1 MFSKP
6 RLVYVK
12 LFGNSESRCN
22 KNLFIFLF
30 LVAEPS
36 NVAEKKQKN
45 KKNLFRRF
53 GTIHKLWLLRDFS
66 AVENSYTALLDNII
80 YMYRNYHFVFQS
92 HLQQIV
98 CVCVCY
104 TIGWWCC
111 AHCSRFVAESLLK
124 LCFPRS
130 NAPRLYLNCFT
141 RYFCTVEHLTWKI
154 ITRLVV

>member
-98 CVCVCY
+98 CVCVCV
-104 TIGWWCC
+104 TPSGDDAVHIVRALLPRVCWNFVFRVRMLPGSIWIVL
-111 AHCSRFVAESLLK
+111 HDISVRLNISREK
-124 LCFPRS
+124 
-130 NAPRLYLNCFT
+130 
-141 RYFCTVEHLTWKI
+141 
-154 ITRLVV
+154 